1 MSETHSSGHPLSMRP
16 FMSFSLSSSAGI
28 RALLQ
33 VRSARGTI
41 ASVIEPSSAVPNC
54 PSGTMKRCLHAPWWV
69 AAGRDV
75 DLVGRTALFHGGFTV
90 RTRTHPGPMVK
101 AYG

>member
-1 MSETHSSGHPLSMRP
+1 MGP

-41 ASVIEPSSAVPNC
+41 SSVIIEAQPEWVRLSGRIRFERVEATNLKVPFSFALDFSVASSLRPDPSDTNEA
-54 PSGTMKRCLHAPWWV
+54 R
-69 AAGRDV
+69 R
-75 DLVGRTALFHGGFTV
+75 
-90 RTRTHPGPMVK
+90 
-101 AYG
+101 

>member
-1 MSETHSSGHPLSMRP
+1 MRP

-41 ASVIEPSSAVPNC
+41 ESVIIEAQPEGVRLPAKIPSE
-54 PSGTMKRCLHAPWWV
+54 R
-69 AAGRDV
+69 
-75 DLVGRTALFHGGFTV
+75 
-90 RTRTHPGPMVK
+90 VK
-101 AYG
+101 ATNLKFPFSFALVFSLASSLRPDPSDTKEARR